1 MKRFIA
7 AALLIVL
14 CLAIFGGCAKTEK
27 TDYAYIQDKKTL
39 VIGITIYP
47 PMNYYDEDGTTL
59 IGFDT
64 EFAEAV
70 CEKLGLEAKFQV
82 IDWDT
87 KETELAS
94 KNIDCIWNG
103 FTVTEE
109 RKQNMDFSVSY
120 IVNKQVPIIKAANA
134 DKYPDIASMAGAKIA
149 AEGESAGESAVMA
162 DASLST
168 GSYTAMPYQSD
179 VLLEVKSGTVD
190 VGVIDYVMAK
200 ASIGEGTDYSDL
212 MIVENA
218 DLTSEEYA
226 IGFRKDSPETVKA
239 FNDAISALAADG
251 TLAAIADKYGLTDQL
266 GL

>member
-1 MKRFIA
+1 MKRIIA
-7 AALLIVL
+7 IALLAVL
-14 CLAIFGGCAKTEK
+14 ALSLFAGCSSGK
-27 TDYAYIQDKKTL
+27 TDYEYIKAKKEL
-39 VIGITIYP
+39 IIGITIYD
-47 PMNYYDEDGTTL
+47 PMNYYEEDGVTL
-59 IGFDT
+59 TGFDT

-70 CEKLGLEAKFQV
+70 CEKLGLTPKFQI

-87 KETELAS
+87 KEIELNA

-109 RKQNMDFSVSY
+109 RKQNIDFSVSY
-120 IVNKQVPIIKAANA
+120 IVNKQVPVIKAANA
-134 DKYPDIASMAGAKIA
+134 DKYTDIASMAGASTA
-149 AEGESAGESAVMA
+149 AEGGSAGESAIQA

-168 GSYTAMPYQSD
+168 GNYTAMPYQSD

-200 ASIGEGTDYSDL
+200 ASIGEGTDYADL
-212 MIVENA
+212 MIVDA

-226 IGFRKDSPETVKA
+226 IGFRKNSPETVKA
-239 FNDAISALAADG
+239 FNDAIAALAADG
-251 TLAAIADKYGLTDQL
+251 TLAAIAAKYDLVDQL